1 METQREN
8 KMGVMPINK
17 LLITMSLPMIVSM
30 MVQALYNVVDSIFV
44 AQISENALTAVS
56 LAFPVQNL
64 MIAVATG
71 TGVGVNSLVAKN
83 LGAKKP
89 EEANR
94 IATNGV
100 ILAFVSYLVFLLIGL
115 TCSKVFFTAQT
126 DVKEIVDNGFWYMLI
141 CCVASFG
148 VFGQIIFERLLQ
160 ATGKT
165 VLSMCTQG
173 LGAVVN
179 LVLDPILI
187 FGWLGLPAMGVAGA
201 ALATVIGQ
209 IVAFFFGMFLN
220 RRCNKEIHVSL
231 RKYKPDAKSIK
242 QIYGIG
248 YPSIIMQSIGSV
260 MTFGFN
266 KILIAFTETA
276 ATVFGVYFKLQSF
289 IFMPVFGVNN
299 GLVPVFSFNYGA
311 QNRKRMMQ
319 ALKVATLYAMGFMVF
334 GIFMFQVFPT
344 QLLGMFNASEEM
356 LKIGVPA
363 MRIICLS
370 YVFAGFCITVGSAFQ
385 ALGKGL
391 YSMLVSVARQLIVL
405 LPAAYLLSLTGNV
418 NMVWWSYPIAE
429 LASLGMTVWY
439 LVKIYKAVISKIPL
453 ESK

>member
-209 IVAFFFGMFLN
+209 IAAFFFGMFLN

>member
-1 METQREN
+1 
-8 KMGVMPINK
+8 MGVMPINK

-209 IVAFFFGMFLN
+209 IAAFFFGMFLN

>member
-1 METQREN
+1 
-8 KMGVMPINK
+8 MPINK

-209 IVAFFFGMFLN
+209 IAAFFFGMFLN